1 MRDPATVGL
10 SSSHGL
16 AKTDEMRRE
25 VNLPPNRRIRARDFM
40 NDLQSGMTGA
50 QLKAKYK
57 LTSEDLSE
65 VKKQLYT
72 LKTKRT
78 KHIVSRV
85 LSGASPRSIMD
96 EYNVKSPGLRRI
108 FRTLL
113 NSGAL
118 SKEELDEYSE
128 MCQSRSAIKGVRR
141 APRKRIDFPLW
152 IYDGGNP
159 SKKGRVID
167 ISLRGVRVQG
177 IETSIAEEKTFIVR
191 FGGSSQKRSFVF
203 DAKCRWIKKEEQD
216 LSKWVAGFE
225 IMNISGPDSKKLQ
238 NLVFS

>member
-1 MRDPATVGL
+1 
-10 SSSHGL
+10 
-16 AKTDEMRRE
+16 
-25 VNLPPNRRIRARDFM
+25 M
-40 NDLQSGMTGA
+40 NDLQSGMKVA
-50 QLKAKYK
+50 QLKAKYN

-65 VKKQLYT
+65 VKKQLYN
-72 LKTKRT
+72 LKTKRRRN
-78 KHIVSRV
+78 IVSRI
-85 LSGASPRSIMD
+85 LSGASPRIIMD
-96 EYNVKSPGLRRI
+96 EYNIKSPGLRRI

-113 NSGAL
+113 DSGAL
-118 SKEELDEYSE
+118 SKSELDEYSA
-128 MCQSRSAIKGVRR
+128 MCQSSSAVKGVRR

-152 IYDGGNP
+152 VYDGGNP

-191 FGGSSQKRSFVF
+191 FGGSSRKGNFVF
-203 DAKCRWIKKEEQD
+203 DAKCRWVNKDEQD
-216 LSKWVAGFE
+216 VSKWVSGFE